1 MTEISKIRSDCQSC
15 QRTFLDGCD
24 ILSFIFNCDV
34 SPNYMSKSCNI
45 LSDSE
50 FAIIGIKNQNNT
62 A

>member
-15 QRTFLDGCD
+15 QRTFLDSYD

-34 SPNYMSKSCNI
+34 SPNFMSKSCNI
-45 LSDSE
+45 LNDSE